1 MIITEFDYD
10 IPVAWVDGD
19 TQSEGVYIDDNA
31 NIFALRKSK
40 DKIIDVS
47 EKTSFFICNRGLK
60 HIEKLETDWQ
70 ELECN
75 FKDTLIKSDDVW
87 VVFDNQMER
96 RELLQYKA
104 IDQHIQ
110 SKIKTRDFDDIGQVA
125 LCCVDGNGY
134 QVEALAV
141 SAWVRKCWHI
151 QEQIK
156 FGERVFDSVEAAIAE
171 LPPFDIAH

>member
-1 MIITEFDYD
+1 MKPVMLYDYD
-10 IPVAWVDGD
+10 YNGLYVGE
-19 TQSEGVYIDDNA
+19 S
-31 NIFALRKSK
+31 LS
-40 DKIIDVS
+40 DVCQITGEPLMRIGS
-47 EKTSFFICNRGLK
+47 
-60 HIEKLETDWQ
+60 TDVKPP
-70 ELECN
+70 ECN
-75 FKDTLIKSDDVW
+75 LPSLLIWDGEKW
-87 VVFDNQMER
+87 GVFTPIIEEKPEDLINS
-96 RELLQYKA
+96 QYIG

-110 SKIKTRDFDDIGQVA
+110 SKIKTRDFDDIGQIA

-156 FGERVFDSVEAAIAE
+156 LGELVFDSVEAAINE

>member
-1 MIITEFDYD
+1 MIITEFEDD
-10 IPVAWVDGD
+10 IPTTWVDGD
-19 TQSEGVYIDDNA
+19 TQNNGVYVADDVGV
-31 NIFALRKSK
+31 FALRRF
-40 DKIIDVS
+40 DNELIDVS
-47 EKTSFFICNRGLK
+47 KNTSFFICNRGLK

-87 VVFDNQMER
+87 VVLDNQMER
-96 RELLQYKA
+96 RELLQYIA

-110 SKIKTRDFDDIGQVA
+110 SKIKTRDFDDIGQIA

-141 SAWVRKCWHI
+141 SAWVRKCWYI

-156 FGERVFDSVEAAIAE
+156 LGELVFDSVEAAIAE